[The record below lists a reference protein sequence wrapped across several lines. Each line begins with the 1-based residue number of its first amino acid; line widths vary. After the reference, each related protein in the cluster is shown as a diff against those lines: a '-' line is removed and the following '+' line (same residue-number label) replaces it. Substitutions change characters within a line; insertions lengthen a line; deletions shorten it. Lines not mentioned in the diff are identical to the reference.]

1 VQDALVE
8 DAPELGR
15 TRSVQNCL
23 AGQTGGYLL
32 VEVVQ
37 VAVGAGAEDRAGILP
52 GLQQAEDDE
61 RLVPAQ
67 DRGLGFDVG
76 PLLEPA
82 VQALLLALLQ
92 VVPQAGQAWCSR

>member
-1 VQDALVE
+1 MQDAFVE
-8 DAPELGR
+8 DAPELRR

-23 AGQTGGYLL
+23 AGQAGDDPF

-37 VAVGAGAEDRAGILP
+37 VAVGAGAEDRAGVVL
-52 GLQQAEDDE
+52 GLEQAGDDE
-61 RLVPAQ
+61 QLVPAQ

-82 VQALLLALLQ
+82 VQALLLVLLQ
-92 VVPQAGQAWCSR
+92 VVPQAG